1 MKKLV
6 RKTASSFQ
14 SRLIYICLLLFFTIE
29 NSSAKA
35 QCPPNIDFENGDF
48 AGWRCWIGSV
58 ASVNGKN
65 LITWAPAGPVA
76 PVFLRH
82 TMLNS
87 FPGDGLDP
95 YGFFPRN
102 CPNGSGHSVQLGNEG
117 TQSQAEGLS
126 YTFTIPP
133 GADEYN
139 LIYHYA
145 VVLQDPSH
153 TPDEQPRMMISVR
166 NLTDGG
172 IELPC
177 PLNPFVPS
185 GGLPGFDTSKI
196 LPASGIVLFKNWA
209 AASIELN
216 GLAGKTIEI
225 FFTTADCTRTGHF
238 GYAYIDVNSECSSS
252 FTGAVFCADDAFI
265 NVTAPHGYKEYKWW
279 NAADPTTILGVT
291 QTINFTPP
299 PPPGTVLKVLVTPYA
314 GYGCSDTLTA
324 VLLDTLTINAQAG
337 PDEVSCNG
345 AQVQI
350 GNNPKP
356 GYVYSW
362 SPTTGLSDPN
372 IANPIA
378 LPTINTEYILT
389 VSNAGGG
396 CPSEDTVNVV
406 VDNID
411 NSIQL
416 IGPPTFCSDG
426 VTTAILEVL
435 SADSIQ
441 WYRNGVAILGANQT
455 QYNVPQSGLYYA
467 TLFKNTGCILS
478 TVIRAIN
485 IFDSPVAGFTTNSLD
500 QCFNNNQVAFT
511 NSSTVATGTLQ
522 YSWDFGDGFTSTARD
537 VSHNYGTPGIYQVKL
552 VVTTNNG
559 CRDSSS
565 TTVNIFESPT
575 AGFTANTASQ
585 CFSNNQFSFT
595 NTSSISAGSLQYTWD
610 FGDGSFATATDVTHN
625 YTAPGVYTVRLIA
638 LSDKNC
644 SNEITTVIT
653 VHPNPEADFNLNSA
667 AAQCFKNNSFNFK
680 NTTTITGGNL
690 HYTWDMGNG
699 DTFAS
704 SDVTYSYPLPGT
716 YTVKLMA
723 TSGNSCVDSSE
734 FNVTVFPVP
743 VAGFTVSNATQ
754 CLNINQ
760 FTFNNISTVYSGG
773 LQYKWSLGDGN
784 TATTANAN
792 HSYTQPGSY
801 TVKLLSTATNG
812 GCTDSSS
819 FTVRVLENPVADFTI
834 NSICIEIPVEINNKT
849 INAAA
854 VPLDY
859 LWDFG
864 NGHTATGVNPVYS
877 YPAPGNYT
885 VKLTVNISQ
894 CPSIIFT
901 KEMPVIIT
909 APLPGIT
916 YPPFEAKF
924 YFPEQLQARPI
935 GNTVLWTPATALN
948 NPASYS
954 PIFKGINTQLY
965 EIRLTTDL
973 GCVTVD
979 TLLVKTVKRIEVH
992 VPTAFTPNN
1001 DGKNDRLRPLLFG
1014 IEKVNYFRIYNR
1026 WGNMVFQMQSDQPG
1040 WDGKING
1047 ILQGTQVFVWMIEVV
1062 DIDGQIHREKGTTTL
1077 LR

>member
-1 MKKLV
+1 
-6 RKTASSFQ
+6 
-14 SRLIYICLLLFFTIE
+14 
-29 NSSAKA
+29 
-35 QCPPNIDFENGDF
+35 
-48 AGWRCWIGSV
+48 
-58 ASVNGKN
+58 
-65 LITWAPAGPVA
+65 
-76 PVFLRH
+76 
-82 TMLNS
+82 
-87 FPGDGLDP
+87 
-95 YGFFPRN
+95 
-102 CPNGSGHSVQLGNEG
+102 
-117 TQSQAEGLS
+117 
-126 YTFTIPP
+126 
-133 GADEYN
+133 
-139 LIYHYA
+139 
-145 VVLQDPSH
+145 
-153 TPDEQPRMMISVR
+153 
-166 NLTDGG
+166 
-172 IELPC
+172 
-177 PLNPFVPS
+177 
-185 GGLPGFDTSKI
+185 
-196 LPASGIVLFKNWA
+196 
-209 AASIELN
+209 
-216 GLAGKTIEI
+216 
-225 FFTTADCTRTGHF
+225 
-238 GYAYIDVNSECSSS
+238 
-252 FTGAVFCADDAFI
+252 
-265 NVTAPHGYKEYKWW
+265 
-279 NAADPTTILGVT
+279 
-291 QTINFTPP
+291 
-299 PPPGTVLKVLVTPYA
+299 
-314 GYGCSDTLTA
+314 
-324 VLLDTLTINAQAG
+324 
-337 PDEVSCNG
+337 
-345 AQVQI
+345 
-350 GNNPKP
+350 
-356 GYVYSW
+356 
-362 SPTTGLSDPN
+362 
-372 IANPIA
+372 
-378 LPTINTEYILT
+378 
-389 VSNAGGG
+389 
-396 CPSEDTVNVV
+396 
-406 VDNID
+406 
-411 NSIQL
+411 
-416 IGPPTFCSDG
+416 
-426 VTTAILEVL
+426 
-435 SADSIQ
+435 
-441 WYRNGVAILGANQT
+441 
-455 QYNVPQSGLYYA
+455 
-467 TLFKNTGCILS
+467 
-478 TVIRAIN
+478 
-485 IFDSPVAGFTTNSLD
+485 
-500 QCFNNNQVAFT
+500 
-511 NSSTVATGTLQ
+511 
-522 YSWDFGDGFTSTARD
+522 
-537 VSHNYGTPGIYQVKL
+537 
-552 VVTTNNG
+552 
-559 CRDSSS
+559 
-565 TTVNIFESPT
+565 
-575 AGFTANTASQ
+575 
-585 CFSNNQFSFT
+585 
-595 NTSSISAGSLQYTWD
+595 
-610 FGDGSFATATDVTHN
+610 
-625 YTAPGVYTVRLIA
+625 
-638 LSDKNC
+638 
-644 SNEITTVIT
+644 

-812 GCTDSSS
+812 GCTDSTT
-819 FTVRVLENPVADFTI
+819 FIVRVLENPVADFTI